1 MSTAVPS
8 SDVSPSPSRLP
19 ASTLR
24 RVAIA
29 AVALA
34 AFFVFRLLYGL
45 SREFFFEDPTQIF
58 LMGLRWYATGDW
70 PYFGPDVTWT
80 ESEIPGALQ
89 PLLVGLPLAIAP
101 VPEAP
106 YVLLNLV
113 SVAGLAL
120 FAWYITARLPQMPR
134 WLVWGW
140 LMSLPWTLEFSTHV
154 TNPSYLLAPVLVFFI
169 GFFEALPTFRLAKV
183 RVPIAF
189 LMMGAALG
197 WVMQILDGGPSSL
210 QDRGRAGCVPAA
222 ES

>member
-134 WLVWGW
+134 W
-140 LMSLPWTLEFSTHV
+140 
-154 TNPSYLLAPVLVFFI
+154 
-169 GFFEALPTFRLAKV
+169 
-183 RVPIAF
+183 
-189 LMMGAALG
+189 
-197 WVMQILDGGPSSL
+197 
-210 QDRGRAGCVPAA
+210 
-222 ES
+222 